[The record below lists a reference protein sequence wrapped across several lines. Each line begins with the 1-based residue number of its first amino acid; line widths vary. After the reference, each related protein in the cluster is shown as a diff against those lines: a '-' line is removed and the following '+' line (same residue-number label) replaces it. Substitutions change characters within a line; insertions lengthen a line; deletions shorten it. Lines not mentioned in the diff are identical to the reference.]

1 MPLDDRQ
8 ETKLQD
14 LMMLLDE
21 LSVETDV
28 DGNIEI
34 LGALYDLSAK
44 IYERYP
50 ELDVEEGQDKE

>member
-8 ETKLQD
+8 ENKLQD

-44 IYERYP
+44 IYDRYP
-50 ELDVEEGQDKE
+50 ELDVGEGQDEE

>member
-8 ETKLQD
+8 ENKLRD
-14 LMMLLDE
+14 LVLLLDE

-34 LGALYDLSAK
+34 LGALYDLSAQ
-44 IYERYP
+44 IYQRYP
-50 ELDVEEGQDKE
+50 ELDEAEEE

>member
-1 MPLDDRQ
+1 MALDDRQ
-8 ETKLQD
+8 ENKLQD

-21 LSVETDV
+21 LSTATDV

-50 ELDVEEGQDKE
+50 ELDVEEGEDQA